1 MAKSSVPRHSKSA
14 RKPVTI
20 ELAPLAVNKAASRGG
35 DVPEPEPVGFD
46 PTIDAKASATETAE
60 STDTPILESH
70 GVSPQTSDFSETGQS
85 FGRTHSSP
93 QSRSSGPTV
102 SSSSGSRP
110 NDPLG
115 RFVSGIVGGVVAL
128 VGAAGLQWAGVLP
141 SPKADTSG
149 LEQQIAELRNAR
161 PPAQTLDEGAQVAL
175 NGAVENA
182 KQAASQVSG
191 LSTELDAI
199 KQSIADI
206 QKNAGSG
213 SVVDTSGIDARLA
226 ALETQLNSSQQ
237 QAEQAGGAAAG
248 ATERLNALEAKVN
261 DTSGQTNMAL
271 AMAATGLRA
280 AIDRGGPFA
289 AELDTYIAVAPA
301 PGDVESLREFAAK
314 GIPTLNMLATQFG
327 DVAPKIIASAHT
339 VDPNAGVV
347 DRLWASA
354 TNLVQARPVGMVEG
368 EGVDAIT
375 ARIEA
380 HLNASDLGAAIAE
393 WEKLPENAKAV
404 SMDFANA
411 MKARQKAGEVV
422 SKALSDALTGI
433 KSPAA
438 AN

>member
-14 RKPVTI
+14 RKPATI
-20 ELAPLAVNKAASRGG
+20 ELTVSKAASSGAG

-46 PTIDAKASATETAE
+46 PTADAKAKMAEKSAP
-60 STDTPILESH
+60 SDD
-70 GVSPQTSDFSETGQS
+70 SPNASDFSKTGQS
-85 FGRTHSSP
+85 FGRTNSSA
-93 QSRSSGPTV
+93 QSTASRPAIA
-102 SSSSGSRP
+102 SSGSRP
-110 NDPLG
+110 NDQLG
-115 RFVSGIVGGVVAL
+115 RIVSGAIGGIVAL
-128 VGAAGLQWAGVLP
+128 VGAAALQWAGVLP
-141 SPKADTSG
+141 SPRADTSA

-161 PPAQTLDEGAQVAL
+161 PAAQTLDEGAQVAL

-182 KQAASQVSG
+182 KQAASPVSG
-191 LSTELDAI
+191 LSAELDTI
-199 KQSIADI
+199 RQSVADI

-213 SVVDTSGIDARLA
+213 PAVDTSGIDARLA

-237 QAEQAGGAAAG
+237 QVEQAGGVAAG

-261 DTSGQTNMAL
+261 DPSAQANMAL
-271 AMAATGLRA
+271 AMAATGMKA
-280 AIDRGGPFA
+280 AIDRGEPFA
-289 AELDTYIAVAPA
+289 AELDTYMAVAPA
-301 PGDVESLREFAAK
+301 AGEVESLRAFAAK
-314 GIPTLNMLATQFG
+314 GIPTLNVLVSQFA

-339 VDPNAGVV
+339 VDANAGVV

-354 TNLVQARPVGMVEG
+354 SSLVQARPVGMVEG

-380 HLNASDLGAAIAE
+380 HLNAGDLGAAIAE

>member
-1 MAKSSVPRHSKSA
+1 
-14 RKPVTI
+14 
-20 ELAPLAVNKAASRGG
+20 
-35 DVPEPEPVGFD
+35 
-46 PTIDAKASATETAE
+46 
-60 STDTPILESH
+60 
-70 GVSPQTSDFSETGQS
+70 
-85 FGRTHSSP
+85 
-93 QSRSSGPTV
+93 
-102 SSSSGSRP
+102 
-110 NDPLG
+110 LG
-115 RFVSGIVGGVVAL
+115 RFVSGFIGGVVAL
-128 VGAAGLQWAGVLP
+128 VGAAALQWAGVLP
-141 SPKADTSG
+141 SPKADISA
-149 LEQQIAELRNAR
+149 LEQQIAELRNTR
-161 PPAQTLDEGAQVAL
+161 PAAQTLDEGAQVAL

-191 LSTELDAI
+191 LSAELDTI
-199 KQSIADI
+199 RQSVADI

-237 QAEQAGGAAAG
+237 QAEQAGGVAAG

-261 DTSGQTNMAL
+261 DPSGQANMAL
-271 AMAATGLRA
+271 AMAATGLKA
-280 AIDRGGPFA
+280 AIDRGEPFA
-289 AELDTYIAVAPA
+289 AELDTYAAVAPA
-301 PGDVESLREFAAK
+301 AGEVESLREFAGK
-314 GIPTLNMLATQFG
+314 GIPTLNVLVSQFA
-327 DVAPKIIASAHT
+327 DVASKIIASAHT

-354 TNLVQARPVGMVEG
+354 SSLVQARPVGMVEG

-380 HLNASDLGAAIAE
+380 HLNAGDLGAAMAE

>member
-20 ELAPLAVNKAASRGG
+20 ELTPVPVAKTSSAGG
-35 DVPEPEPVGFD
+35 VPQPEPVGFD
-46 PTIDAKASATETAE
+46 PTADANANMAEKAKETQ
-60 STDTPILESH
+60 
-70 GVSPQTSDFSETGQS
+70 GVEPGGDAPPSSGSSETRQS
-85 FGRTHSSP
+85 FGRTNSSA
-93 QSRSSGPTV
+93 QSTASRPMM
-102 SSSSGSRP
+102 SSSGSRP

-115 RFVSGIVGGVVAL
+115 RLIAGIIGGIVAL
-128 VGAAGLQWAGVLP
+128 VGAAALQWVGVLP
-141 SPKADTSG
+141 SPGADTSA
-149 LEQQIAELRNAR
+149 LEQQMAELRNAR
-161 PPAQTLDEGAQVAL
+161 PAAQTLDEGAQVAL

-191 LSTELDAI
+191 LSAELDAI

-213 SVVDTSGIDARLA
+213 PVVDTSGIDTRLA
-226 ALETQLNSSQQ
+226 ALETRLNNSQQ
-237 QAEQAGGAAAG
+237 QAEQAGGIAAG

-261 DTSGQTNMAL
+261 DPSAQANMAL
-271 AMAATGLRA
+271 AMAATGMKA
-280 AIDRGGPFA
+280 AIDRGEPFA
-289 AELDTYIAVAPA
+289 AELDTYVAVAPA
-301 PGDVESLREFAAK
+301 AGEVESLREFAGK
-314 GIPTLNMLATQFG
+314 GIPTLNVLVSQFA

-339 VDPNAGVV
+339 VDPDAGVV

-354 TNLVQARPVGMVEG
+354 SSLVQARPVGMVEG

-380 HLNASDLGAAIAE
+380 HLNAGDLGAAIAE

-404 SMDFANA
+404 SMDFANG
-411 MKARQKAGEVV
+411 MKARQKAGDVV

>member
-20 ELAPLAVNKAASRGG
+20 ELAPLAVDKAASKA
-35 DVPEPEPVGFD
+35 DVPQPEPVGFD
-46 PTIDAKASATETAE
+46 PATDAKANVAEKSKEKPRADGPPSSGFTEA
-60 STDTPILESH
+60 
-70 GVSPQTSDFSETGQS
+70 GQS
-85 FGRTHSSP
+85 FGRTESSP
-93 QSRSSGPTV
+93 QSKLSRST
-102 SSSSGSRP
+102 SSSGSQQ
-110 NDPLG
+110 NDQLG
-115 RFVSGIVGGVVAL
+115 RIVSGVIGGVVAL
-128 VGAAGLQWAGVLP
+128 AGAAALQWAGVLP
-141 SPKADTSG
+141 SPKADTSA

-161 PPAQTLDEGAQVAL
+161 PAAQTLDEGGQVAL

-191 LSTELDAI
+191 LSAELVAI

-213 SVVDTSGIDARLA
+213 AAVDTSGIDARLA
-226 ALETQLNSSQQ
+226 ALETRLSNSQQ

-261 DTSGQTNMAL
+261 DPSAQANMAL
-271 AMAATGLRA
+271 AMAATGMKA
-280 AIDRGGPFA
+280 AIDRGEPFA
-289 AELDTYIAVAPA
+289 AELDTYVAVAPQA
-301 PGDVESLREFAAK
+301 GEVESLRGFAAK
-314 GIPTLNMLATQFG
+314 GIPPLNMLVSQFA

-354 TNLVQARPVGMVEG
+354 SSLVQARPVGMVEG

-380 HLNASDLGAAIAE
+380 HLNAGDLGAAIAE

-411 MKARQKAGEVV
+411 MKARQKAGDVV